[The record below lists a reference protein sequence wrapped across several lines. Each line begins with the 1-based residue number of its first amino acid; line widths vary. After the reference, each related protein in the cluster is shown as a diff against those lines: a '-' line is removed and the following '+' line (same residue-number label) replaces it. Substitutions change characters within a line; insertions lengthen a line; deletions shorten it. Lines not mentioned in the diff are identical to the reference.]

1 MKIEAC
7 MGSSCHAKGAGRVLE
22 LLKKAIKDKGLSDK
36 VELAGSLCFG
46 HCGEPGANL
55 KINDE
60 VFTGITVENF
70 DDFFKAHVTDVLK

>member
-7 MGSSCHAKGAGRVLE
+7 MGSSCHAKGASRVLE
-22 LLKKAIKDKGLSDK
+22 LLKNAIKDNGLSDK
-36 VELAGSLCFG
+36 VELAGSLCLG

-60 VFTGITVENF
+60 VFTGITPENF
-70 DDFFKAHVTDVLK
+70 DEFFKAHVTDVAK